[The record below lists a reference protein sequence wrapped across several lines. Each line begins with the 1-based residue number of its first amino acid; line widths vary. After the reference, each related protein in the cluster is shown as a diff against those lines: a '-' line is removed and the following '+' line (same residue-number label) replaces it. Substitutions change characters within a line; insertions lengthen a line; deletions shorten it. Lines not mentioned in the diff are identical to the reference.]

1 MIFIEYNA
9 LIKSFNDLTSIRS
22 KRDLIL
28 LMLNTVKVFE
38 YNKNKIIE
46 FTNCNIVQD
55 DDSIKILV
63 YIDKMRRIFF
73 CTKNKIHS
81 FSFPFSIRREGKFY
95 NFFYK
100 DFKIEIETVLILIN
114 IFSREITTTEDLLDL
129 LWQNEIYNAKTEKYK
144 SDVDSLVH
152 YLLLFEDAYLR
163 FDFNDTEN
171 YDPLTHPENH
181 IDFFYT
187 NVNSFKLGTKYDS
200 KLTKHIDIIDKNK
213 KCFCIIEPIN

>member
-1 MIFIEYNA
+1 M
-9 LIKSFNDLTSIRS
+9 
-22 KRDLIL
+22 
-28 LMLNTVKVFE
+28 
-38 YNKNKIIE
+38 
-46 FTNCNIVQD
+46 
-55 DDSIKILV
+55 
-63 YIDKMRRIFF
+63 
-73 CTKNKIHS
+73 
-81 FSFPFSIRREGKFY
+81 
-95 NFFYK
+95 
-100 DFKIEIETVLILIN
+100 ILIN